1 MIKSVFYLV
10 VLFVLAAL
18 VIALSPLFFV
28 VALVL
33 FRKQYM
39 ANVLLSIDYYGSS
52 VTGGDPHDTISSR
65 LGKAQKAGS
74 SITWLADMVDDV
86 DLRFFTKLPNHC
98 ARSIRHNDSRQ
109 TTGR

>member
-1 MIKSVFYLV
+1 LIKSVFYLV

-65 LGKAQKAGS
+65 LGKAQAAGS
-74 SITWLADMVDDV
+74 SVSWLANMVDDV

-98 ARSIRHNDSRQ
+98 ARSIKHNDSRQ
-109 TTGR
+109 VTGR